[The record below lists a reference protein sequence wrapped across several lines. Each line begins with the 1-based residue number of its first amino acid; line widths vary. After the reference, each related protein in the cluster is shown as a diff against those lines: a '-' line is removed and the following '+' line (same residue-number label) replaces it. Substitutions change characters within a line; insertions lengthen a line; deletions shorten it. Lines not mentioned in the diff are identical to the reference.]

1 MKKIYLLLL
10 LAISATLYAQ
20 DRFYV
25 HQKDGVVK
33 CFLCEDVDSIIYS
46 QIDTAGITQADFVTQ
61 KICLQDTVIVM
72 PVASIDSVSFQKP
85 EMILCDNVVTL
96 SSDFLQYVA
105 GWEDDTILYVSSSI
119 PQKLLPEIG
128 QILYYEK
135 SSPTLPYGFVGR
147 VLTLTNEI
155 SRWKIVTETPSILD
169 VYERFILAEPY
180 RELQSELKAS
190 TLSLYNNTFETNID
204 KLGFSGSLSLT
215 VYKTDHPIINIE
227 NKQLKYFYLMF
238 DCGVDIGAGIKK
250 ELEKKQ
256 DLSSPL
262 GPQIKIPIP
271 NSVFSIKL
279 DPAIYACMEG
289 KLELNCSFRNQ
300 FRERFGVAFSEGQW
314 IPFAHPVRSGAEKPS
329 ADIKLNLDGSIG
341 FGLQFGVGVGFTFG
355 KDNMGFRGRIGPK
368 LSANLSFD
376 VGKSFDQISFYP
388 ANKEAKIGTDVS
400 WSISAMLPQLIID
413 NLEDAGF
420 EAKWEIGGAF
430 AKDHSFLFPDF
441 TYPKIVYKNERG
453 TDVQA
458 ISTVSRKTY
467 LDSQVGLALYKEKQ
481 AIKQSDIET
490 YTEHDLMISTNF
502 FELEEKTTYRIYPI
516 VKQFGTWFLANQVTE
531 FTTKEKPEE
540 PVEPGLNSS
549 LIGKWEYYEKEVHS
563 DGHVSVEHFIYQFN
577 VDGTFSW
584 TDMNPDGSVDDVT
597 RGTFV
602 YDKTAELL
610 TLSVGS
616 ETFSTQ
622 VKITENALSIHEG
635 EEWVEYKKLF

>member
-1 MKKIYLLLL
+1 M
-10 LAISATLYAQ
+10 
-20 DRFYV
+20 
-25 HQKDGVVK
+25 
-33 CFLCEDVDSIIYS
+33 
-46 QIDTAGITQADFVTQ
+46 
-61 KICLQDTVIVM
+61 
-72 PVASIDSVSFQKP
+72 
-85 EMILCDNVVTL
+85 
-96 SSDFLQYVA
+96 
-105 GWEDDTILYVSSSI
+105 
-119 PQKLLPEIG
+119 
-128 QILYYEK
+128 
-135 SSPTLPYGFVGR
+135 
-147 VLTLTNEI
+147 
-155 SRWKIVTETPSILD
+155 
-169 VYERFILAEPY
+169 
-180 RELQSELKAS
+180 
-190 TLSLYNNTFETNID
+190 
-204 KLGFSGSLSLT
+204 
-215 VYKTDHPIINIE
+215 
-227 NKQLKYFYLMF
+227 
-238 DCGVDIGAGIKK
+238 
-250 ELEKKQ
+250 
-256 DLSSPL
+256 
-262 GPQIKIPIP
+262 
-271 NSVFSIKL
+271 
-279 DPAIYACMEG
+279 
-289 KLELNCSFRNQ
+289 
-300 FRERFGVAFSEGQW
+300 
-314 IPFAHPVRSGAEKPS
+314 
-329 ADIKLNLDGSIG
+329 DGSIG